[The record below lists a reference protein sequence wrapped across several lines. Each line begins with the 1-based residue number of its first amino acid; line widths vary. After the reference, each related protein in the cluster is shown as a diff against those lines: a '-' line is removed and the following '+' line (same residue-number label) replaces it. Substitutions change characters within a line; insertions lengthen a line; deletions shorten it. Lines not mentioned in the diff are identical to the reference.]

1 MMWPLGLD
9 QSWEIIVETMMEGLM
24 VVDAGGVIQAVNR
37 AMTEITGYTKAELL
51 GQPCTVLECDRCR
64 EARSQGQGK
73 VCDLFH
79 KGEVKRTRCS
89 LRRKDGTN
97 FTFLKNAVILKDDQ
111 GRVIGGVETL
121 TDLSEVVA
129 KDRVISRLR
138 KELARE
144 DGLEG
149 LIGKSPAMQS
159 LYQILRSAAASE
171 APVLLYGDSGT
182 GKELAAAALHRLG
195 PRRRG
200 PFIRVNSAALT
211 ESLLESELFG
221 HVKGAFTGADR
232 TRVGRFEAA
241 SGGDIFLDEIGDL
254 PLTTQAKLLRVL
266 QEKVIERVGDHRP
279 IPINV
284 RIISATNK
292 DLERLMA
299 QGQFREDL
307 FFRLN
312 VIPIHLPRLK
322 ERRDDIPLLAETF
335 IDRACL
341 KTDKAITG
349 MSPEALEL
357 LLHHSWPG
365 NVRELINVIDY
376 AFVLCP
382 GGQILPQHL
391 PASVRL
397 PGQRPGST
405 RPRHADTARGD
416 DRERLVQALSQ
427 AGGKMTEAARL
438 LGISRVTL
446 WKRLKEHQLTVD
458 RIIRG

>member
-1 MMWPLGLD
+1 MWPLGLD
-9 QSWEIIVETMMEGLM
+9 RSWEIIVETMMEGLM
-24 VVDAGGVIQAVNR
+24 VVDAGGVIRGVNR
-37 AMTEITGYTKAELL
+37 AMTEITGYAKEELI
-51 GQPCTVLECDRCR
+51 GQPCTVLQCDRCR
-64 EARSQGQGK
+64 EARAQGRGH

-79 KGEVKRTRCS
+79 KGEVKRTRCL
-89 LRRKDGTN
+89 LRRKDGSTL
-97 FTFLKNAVILKDDQ
+97 TFLKNAVVLKDEN
-111 GRVIGGVETL
+111 GRIIGGVETL

-129 KDRVISRLR
+129 KDRVISCLR
-138 KELARE
+138 KELSRE

-159 LYQILRSAAASE
+159 LYQFLRSAAASE
-171 APVLLYGDSGT
+171 APVILYGESGT
-182 GKELAAAALHRLG
+182 GKELAAAALHRLS

-200 PFIRVNSAALT
+200 PFIKVNSAALT

-241 SGGDIFLDEIGDL
+241 SSGDIFLDEIGDL

-292 DLERLMA
+292 DLDRLMA
-299 QGQFREDL
+299 QGRFREDL

-312 VIPIHLPRLK
+312 VIPIHLPTLR
-322 ERRDDIPLLAETF
+322 ERRDDIPVLAETF
-335 IDRACL
+335 IERARL

-349 MSPEALEL
+349 MSPAALEL
-357 LLHHSWPG
+357 LLQHSWPG
-365 NVRELINVIDY
+365 NVRELINIIDY

-391 PASVRL
+391 PSSLQHPGVRTGAAKRRHSAAG
-397 PGQRPGST
+397 PKDERQR
-405 RPRHADTARGD
+405 
-416 DRERLVQALSQ
+416 LLQALSQ

-438 LGISRVTL
+438 LGVSRVTL

-458 RIIRG
+458 RIVRG